1 MTHYAYDW
9 STDQVILTPEQITE
23 LGRQYHELAE
33 GPARDEVFLK
43 IVQSFHNYI
52 VKYVDMICRGHLAT
66 FKYQPNKDS
75 VSFLSYFLAPGET
88 ANKVTLYRIC
98 RTLHLAFL
106 GQSFDEVYN
115 ILAGMIVKAVVAYD
129 PEYAEKVKAV
139 ADQIGDGESFGD
151 SVFTAADFDLG
162 FDCDKQLR
170 WLVRKG
176 YLESVKDPD
185 PKTPRVIGYRIAT
198 RPPKKFVLNSKP
210 IGLTYHIQRAFKF
223 ALQSHITQRMSEI
236 ETRRLGGLQLEHGG
250 SYGKD
255 ASILISPRGEGKVR
269 LSDGSFGEYPAIDR

>member
-1 MTHYAYDW
+1 
-9 STDQVILTPEQITE
+9 
-23 LGRQYHELAE
+23 
-33 GPARDEVFLK
+33 
-43 IVQSFHNYI
+43 
-52 VKYVDMICRGHLAT
+52 MICRGHLAT

-198 RPPKKFVLNSKP
+198 WPPKKSVLNSKP

-223 ALQSHITQRMSEI
+223 ALQAHIMQRMAEI
-236 ETRRLGGLQLEHGG
+236 ETRRMGGFQLEHGG
-250 SYGKD
+250 LCE
-255 ASILISPRGEGKVR
+255 ILALYHAGPRAKNKTQRGLLRGRARNR
-269 LSDGSFGEYPAIDR
+269 LI